1 MKKNYFK
8 KSLSLIMTVL
18 MLMSCWV
25 FFPGMIPEA
34 EAAATD
40 ATSEYN
46 KSLVNSLSA
55 INTPVTTMTG
65 SFEGDTQYVTNDY
78 YSQVYKNVLHTSQVT
93 LSSTPAAQWKPDK
106 WKDSN
111 PADRI
116 AIWHPTTV
124 LLYDGVTTP
133 EFGVVLEVD
142 AADSIRI
149 RSRSA
154 YIYSGANGL
163 KFKQNWKGYV
173 TGRLEHMFLMFNSGA
188 TDHIS
193 SDGTAIS
200 GLEFNTASG
209 GWYFL
214 ANDLQFTGS
223 MGNTEYLRTINPTYG
238 YIGMQASG
246 DSWHTLTGSSAHS
259 IYVINYN
266 PVKAATNQ
274 VNTWLQEIK
283 NNPGKYSTAC
293 VKSFID
299 LYNKMVAAHPNKFAS
314 STVCDP
320 NGYNTAATAAMTAYN
335 SFELVERKQDI
346 TFENMFSISDW
357 YNSASSGYN
366 ANYGEVIV
374 ENDSTIK
381 IYKSIS
387 GGELTTGSS
396 YPNAHNATM
405 YSMPVTAGK
414 EYTVS
419 FNITSSAN
427 GTIAP
432 EVFLFWFDVNGN
444 PVNNTDGTNTFNNKG
459 FSGNG
464 YHEVTFTAP
473 ATATMCQ
480 IRFDNDC
487 SDTGSTL
494 RFNNIAV
501 YPAERGEEY
510 GIADWTNRPCTK
522 AYANNVALGT
532 TLDVPARKGYN
543 FNGWYLDSNTNGAKD
558 DGEEVT
564 DATGTVVAGFAVGDH
579 YNLYADWVPMTMDV
593 GYDNLFS
600 LSKWAQTDSPKPSDS
615 TRGDVVYDLDAGT
628 ITVNTTQDGEVYTN
642 YGTAANHYQMAVE
655 PNTKYIFKADMNLD
669 AGTKGQ
675 MFVFFYDANGNGLTG
690 ANNGAITNPHIG
702 IYPTSNGTQSIT
714 FTTPA
719 NCTQMAIRVGA
730 TDVGTTATYSNIG
743 FFKKADYDAY
753 VNGYTEIREPFK
765 FGTAVNLMNPARD
778 GYRFDGWFTADNTK
792 ITDTANLSE
801 STTVYAHW
809 TKLWTVTFLGGDN
822 NTIKTVAV
830 ADGSVLSSDQYPLAP
845 DKKSDDNYSYTFV
858 SWDYDSSAVISDITI
873 SPTYTPTAH
882 TRFTY
887 GTVAQKAATC
897 TQNATVAKYCAD
909 CGHEFGYVVFDG
921 DLIAYPQYAA
931 LGHNFDGQ
939 PAVQGSDDGNG
950 QHLVRCARYSTCGAE
965 KYVDH
970 VWSEIGTEGA
980 NCITPGTINWKCPCG
995 ATNATV
1001 GETAPN
1007 VHDNTELVGVKAP
1020 TCLEDGYTG
1029 DTRCTDCY
1037 TIIEYGK
1044 TDPKLGHSFTNY
1056 VYNNDAECESDGT
1069 ETAKC
1074 DRCDITDTRTKT
1086 GSALEHNWTE
1096 TEKYPKTEANCT
1108 DNAVYYKECSLCGI
1122 SSESKTDATWEK
1134 ANTAW
1139 GHDYTGAIV
1148 RDNKD
1153 GTHSYLCA
1161 SGCNTYGYDGVE
1173 DAATGCTYG
1182 EWDTTDAAEH
1192 KKTCEECG
1200 YVYTQAHDWSKWDTA
1215 DGATAE
1221 APAQQTRSCK
1231 ICYKVETKDC
1241 TYTST
1246 HEDATC
1252 TSPEITTYSC
1262 SDCGHGYTVIGNPAT
1277 GHKYTG
1283 DYKYDAATDT
1293 HQQLCANGCG
1303 TYGVGTE
1310 KDKTEACS
1318 WTYANKEDGK
1328 HTASCVCGNS
1338 QEEACT
1344 GGQATCTAP
1353 ATCEKCLTAYGSTAP
1368 HSFTGTPVVLEGDKH
1383 AYRCEYCDGDTIY
1396 GVGENQGYTEACSG
1410 GTATCTAK
1418 AVCTVCGDTH
1428 GEINANNH
1436 KWSDP
1441 VNVDGTETHKSTC
1454 QYDSNHTK
1462 TGDCVCSSPAVLAPD
1477 CETAGY
1483 QLNTCDDCGHGW
1495 QTDPKDALGHDWSA
1509 WISNGDGTHTRTC
1522 ERAGCGYN
1530 TENHGTAKTET
1541 VDCTETNATYVVT
1554 DPTCLDEGYT
1564 TYTCNDCGYEWV
1576 DDYTDAT
1583 GHSYDKKTK
1592 KTDAVYK
1599 RSDKDCTTALTYWYV
1614 CDNCDVS
1621 AGTEKDKY
1629 EIEADLYWVAEE
1641 PANHKFDKKDTD
1653 DKYLKTEATCTE
1665 SAVYYYSCSVCG
1677 ATSEGTANEKT
1688 FTTGTPLGHAWE
1700 NTEKYLKSE
1709 ADCVN
1714 NEVYYTECSRCHISS
1729 EGETNATWTKENTMT
1744 GHDFDHDN
1752 DDVIGNEGDAGYVAK
1767 KDPTCSEKGMLEHYT
1782 CEVCGK
1788 MYADEDATEQIFKV
1802 EVEAK
1807 GHDWKSV
1814 AYKAPTCEEDGH
1826 SEHKACSVC
1835 GEKNSAYEVREK
1847 TGHNFTGAYT
1857 YDPIYNYHSRYC
1869 VNENCLADGEKAF
1882 GIGNEKYSVELDGI
1896 DYVIKGG
1903 EECDFD
1909 SFTTATDENGL
1920 HSHKLECVCGNAQ
1933 SFVIDAAD
1941 ITTEVVAPTC
1951 TDAGYTLNTCQK
1963 DGCGDTWKTD
1973 IVEKLG
1979 HDLSG
1984 TATSNGNGT
1993 HSVKCKREGCDY
2005 SEASQKCSTQ
2015 TPSTT
2020 CGQKNVCDICGGEF
2034 GEKIAHV
2041 FTNYVYN
2048 NDATCTA
2055 DGTKTAECDNCDIN
2069 ATDTV
2074 TATGTKLGHDM
2085 SVHGYVVPEKL
2096 KDKLEE
2102 DGVVIAEPT
2111 CGEEGRSISY
2121 CSRCDH
2127 YVTKVVPKNKDAHDM
2142 PEEWTKVGG
2151 NCASGVTYVRA
2162 CTVCGKKESKT
2173 ENIPHNWKAIVIEE
2187 AGCTVNGYINFE
2199 CSVCGFTATLDDTVE
2214 GWPSFN
2220 GVDYSD
2226 KNIVATGKH
2235 VWQTEAPAD
2244 EDYMMIDGVVVFVE
2258 EYPTYNTTGRGYK
2271 KCTICNAVEKVT
2283 IAAYGNAPEDHKHP
2297 ELGINDNSTLKYV
2310 AEVKPT
2316 CNVGGHKGYYECTRC
2331 SYSQYNI
2338 DHDSF
2343 YIPALGHTA
2352 PNSKGKCDR
2361 CKTTLEEDTNSRN
2374 CGCIC
2379 HKDSGFMKFIY
2390 KILRFFWKL
2399 FGMNK
2404 TCACGV
2410 AHY

>member
-25 FFPGMIPEA
+25 FVAPTEA
-34 EAAATD
+34 EAATIDNISYPMTITYNNTTELHYGGNIQVYYYKINADGTLDTSTEENFNFISSLERTTGPHSKTDNIPGWPFKIVYKVVNYTLGTDKSVLKTIQIGNRYVFNDTWTVQDNQTVTFAYNNSQGSWSGSTAWFTPSWTVDSSLGGATLQVP
-40 ATSEYN
+40 AYGTRTSGT
-46 KSLVNSLSA
+46 LSA
-55 INTPVTTMTG
+55 TFKDSNYNVAWPQDNVTYSIDGTG
-65 SFEGDTQYVTNDY
+65 A
-78 YSQVYKNVLHTSQVT
+78 T
-93 LSSTPAAQWKPDK
+93 LSSTTN
-106 WKDSN
+106 S
-111 PADRI
+111 
-116 AIWHPTTV
+116 TTV
-124 LLYDGVTTP
+124 SVTNAALANFT
-133 EFGVVLEVD
+133 D
-142 AADSIRI
+142 A
-149 RSRSA
+149 
-154 YIYSGANGL
+154 SGTKKL
-163 KFKQNWKGYV
+163 
-173 TGRLEHMFLMFNSGA
+173 TL
-188 TDHIS
+188 
-193 SDGTAIS
+193 
-200 GLEFNTASG
+200 TASG
-209 GWYFL
+209 AGK
-214 ANDLQFTGS
+214 TS
-223 MGNTEYLRTINPTYG
+223 TSTI
-238 YIGMQASG
+238 
-246 DSWHTLTGSSAHS
+246 TLNAPKKE
-259 IYVINYN
+259 V
-266 PVKAATNQ
+266 
-274 VNTWLQEIK
+274 
-283 NNPGKYSTAC
+283 
-293 VKSFID
+293 
-299 LYNKMVAAHPNKFAS
+299 LY
-314 STVCDP
+314 
-320 NGYNTAATAAMTAYN
+320 
-335 SFELVERKQDI
+335 
-346 TFENMFSISDW
+346 ENLFSLSDW
-357 YNSASSGYN
+357 YYSDSSKYSDSNIKTDLTAGTITITNPTTDSSSEYTTN
-366 ANYGEVIV
+366 A
-374 ENDSTIK
+374 
-381 IYKSIS
+381 
-387 GGELTTGSS
+387 TTGTHPSG
-396 YPNAHNATM
+396 N
-405 YSMPVTAGK
+405 YSFPVTAGK
-414 EYTVS
+414 TYYFVCDTSNATSTEVFFMYKQSNGVGISYPSKS
-419 FNITSSAN
+419 FSGN
-427 GTIAP
+427 GKQKVEFTAP
-432 EVFLFWFDVNGN
+432 EGATMAELRFD
-444 PVNNTDGTNTFNNKG
+444 NNTDGT
-459 FSGNG
+459 
-464 YHEVTFTAP
+464 
-473 ATATMCQ
+473 TAT
-480 IRFDNDC
+480 F
-487 SDTGSTL
+487 S
-494 RFNNIAV
+494 NIAIVEKERADSIDLFNWTVRPIRNV
-501 YPAERGEEY
+501 YTYNTAIG
-510 GIADWTNRPCTK
+510 
-522 AYANNVALGT
+522 
-532 TLDVPARKGYN
+532 TLDVPARNGFV
-543 FNGWYLDSNTNGAKD
+543 FNKWLTDT
-558 DGEEVT
+558 DG
-564 DATGTVVAGFAVGDH
+564 DGVGDAAAPTG
-579 YNLYADWVPMTMDV
+579 NITTNKVLYSDWTAKTLDI

-600 LSKWAQTDSPKPSDS
+600 LSDWYYSSSNSVNEKATGLS
-615 TRGDVVYDLDAGT
+615 VDLEAGT
-628 ITVNTTQDGEVYTN
+628 I
-642 YGTAANHYQMAVE
+642 AVTGSSDAY
-655 PNTKYIFKADMNLD
+655 TKYSGGSDYYNTPVT
-669 AGTKGQ
+669 AGEEYVFDYDVTSTNGTQ
-675 MFVFFYDANGNGLTG
+675 QAFVFFYNDAGEGVNGALLNGNVQG
-690 ANNGAITNPHIG
+690 NPHIG
-702 IYPTSNGTQSIT
+702 FYDGKPIT
-714 FTTPA
+714 FTVPTG
-719 NCTQMAIRVGA
+719 CTKIGIRVGICG
-730 TDVGTTATYSNIG
+730 DSEGTATFSNIG
-743 FFKKADYDAY
+743 IYKKADYDAY
-753 VNGYTEIREPFK
+753 VNGYSKVREPFK
-765 FGTAVNLMNPARD
+765 YGDTDKLMNPARD
-778 GYRFDGWFTADNTK
+778 GYRFDGWFTAGGTQL
-792 ITDTANLSE
+792 TSVEGLYE
-801 STTVYAHW
+801 SDTVYAHW
-809 TKLWTVTFLGGDN
+809 TKTHKVTFLNGDS
-822 NTIKTVAV
+822 TALHTVEV
-830 ADGSVLSSDQYPLAP
+830 ITGTTLSEDQKPSVIPHKS
-845 DKKSDDNYSYTFV
+845 SDDNYSYTFD
-858 SWDYDSSAVISDITI
+858 SWDYDGSVITSDITV
-873 SPTYTPTAH
+873 SPTFTSTAH

-887 GTVAQKAATC
+887 GDTAYKVPTC
-897 TQNATVAKYCAD
+897 TQNAEVAKYCAD
-909 CGHEFGYVVFDG
+909 CGHSFGYVVFDG
-921 DLIAYPQYAA
+921 DLTAYPQYKA

-939 PAVQGSDDGNG
+939 PAVQGTDNNNG
-950 QHLVRCARYSTCGAE
+950 QHLVHCVRYSTCGAE

-970 VWSEIGTEGA
+970 SWSFINTTGATCVIEGTNHYQCA
-980 NCITPGTINWKCPCG
+980 CG
-995 ATNATV
+995 AAKD
-1001 GETAPN
+1001 ETGVVAPN
-1007 VHDNTELVGVKAP
+1007 VHDNTELINVKAP

-1029 DTRCTDCY
+1029 DTRCTDCD
-1037 TIIEYGK
+1037 TIIESGK

-1056 VYNNDAECESDGT
+1056 VYNNDAKCEIDGT

-1086 GSALEHNWTE
+1086 GSALEHSWTE
-1096 TEKYPKTEANCT
+1096 TEEYPKTEANCT
-1108 DNAVYYKECSLCGI
+1108 DNAVYYKECLLCGI
-1122 SSESKTDATWEK
+1122 SSAGKTDETWEK

-1161 SGCNTYGYDGVE
+1161 NGCDTYGYNGVE
-1173 DAATGCTYG
+1173 DAATECEYG
-1182 EWDTTDAAEH
+1182 DWDTTDATEH

-1221 APAQQTRSCK
+1221 APAQQTRSCE
-1231 ICYKVETKDC
+1231 ICGKVETKNC

-1262 SDCGHGYTVIGNPAT
+1262 SECGHGYTVIGESAT
-1277 GHKYTG
+1277 GHSYTSG
-1283 DYKYDAATDT
+1283 TYKYDAATDT

-1303 TYGVGTE
+1303 TYGVGTTE
-1310 KDKTEACS
+1310 SETEACT

-1509 WISNGDGTHTRTC
+1509 WISNGDGTHTRIC

-1530 TENHGTAKTET
+1530 TENPGTAKTET
-1541 VDCTETNATYVVT
+1541 ASCTKANATYVVT

-1963 DGCGDTWKTD
+1963 DGCGDTWKTN

-1979 HDLSG
+1979 HDLKG

-1993 HSVKCKREGCDY
+1993 HSVKCARDCGY
-2005 SEASQKCSTQ
+2005 SADAEKCSTQ

-2020 CGQKNVCDICGGEF
+2020 CGEKNKCDICGGEF
-2034 GEKIAHV
+2034 GEEIAHV

-2055 DGTKTAECDNCDIN
+2055 DGTKTAECDNCEN
-2069 ATDTV
+2069 NVTDTI
-2074 TATGTKLGHDM
+2074 TATGTKLTHNM
-2085 SVHGYVVPEKL
+2085 SAHGYVVPDALEA
-2096 KDKLEE
+2096 KLEE

-2121 CSRCDH
+2121 CSRCYH

-2173 ENIPHNWKAIVIEE
+2173 ESVPHNWKAIVIEE

-2226 KNIVATGKH
+2226 KNIVATGEH
-2235 VWQTEAPAD
+2235 TWQTEAPAD